1 MTIKRSCHGAEEK
14 TQADPVTAT
23 FFFFFPKRP
32 ACVHVFTGGAH
43 SKAVLIP
50 R

>member
-1 MTIKRSCHGAEEK
+1 MTIKRSCHGAEGK

-23 FFFFFPKRP
+23 FFFFPKRP